1 MTDELRELYDVLRR
15 AVEELA
21 AFRGRLPEGLSEMS
35 AFAVGEALGIC
46 MKAKSQ
52 VGRDID
58 EREDEREE
66 TKVYMAGKP

>member
-21 AFRGRLPEGLSEMS
+21 AFRGPLPEGLSDMS
-35 AFAVGEALGIC
+35 AFAVGEALGTC
-46 MKAKSQ
+46 NKAKSQ

-58 EREDEREE
+58 EREEAKARI
-66 TKVYMAGKP
+66 A

>member
-21 AFRGRLPEGLSEMS
+21 AFRGRLPEGIS
-35 AFAVGEALGIC
+35 AWGAYAVYEALGALS
-46 MKAKSQ
+46 KAKSQ

-58 EREDEREE
+58 EREEAKARI
-66 TKVYMAGKP
+66 A